1 MEKRKRSFNYADAR
15 RFRILFVRDPLFRE
29 IVKIYMKATNVSK
42 QESAETILTYKTLQ
56 VLTVLF
62 LSKKV
67 LKQYL
72 PTRPC
77 KCLQFSRKK
86 SLRSSSVAFRKL
98 LISQQVL

>member
-56 VLTVLF
+56 VLTVLE
-62 LSKKV
+62 KKE
-67 LKQYL
+67 LEK
-72 PTRPC
+72 
-77 KCLQFSRKK
+77 FF
-86 SLRSSSVAFRKL
+86 RSFGEALNISTSS
-98 LISQQVL
+98 